1 MEARTGTR
9 GPHMYTLNR
18 YSRKGCGVKD
28 KTIEKI
34 ALYWME
40 THTPQ
45 GNCTCTIVKTAI
57 FGPLQ
62 NAIETISSEGWPHC
76 ARTEKKQLPHGIAK
90 SWGHSVSTAVVSSLL
105 PPVNLLFSLA
115 RDS

>member
-9 GPHMYTLNR
+9 VPHMYTLNR
-18 YSRKGCGVKD
+18 YSRKGCGVKH
-28 KTIEKI
+28 KMIEKI

-45 GNCTCTIVKTAI
+45 GNCTCTAIFHEDSNHEDSNFQAIMKTAI
-57 FGPLQ
+57 FRPLQ

-76 ARTEKKQLPHGIAK
+76 ARTEQNNFHTASQNLGGIHFRLP
-90 SWGHSVSTAVVSSLL
+90 
-105 PPVNLLFSLA
+105 
-115 RDS
+115 